1 MAMADAPTEVF
12 FYHLERH
19 SLERV
24 LPSLLERTLERGW
37 KAIVQV
43 GSAERLGALDTY
55 LWTYRE
61 DSFLP
66 HGTVRDGP
74 PDLQRVLLTT
84 AEDNPSGAAIRF
96 LVDGAMIGHFG
107 GYLRVVV
114 IFDGA
119 DRSAVEAARAQW
131 KAARDEGC
139 AVTYWQQTE
148 AGRWE
153 KRA

>member
-1 MAMADAPTEVF
+1 MADAPTEVL

-43 GSAERLGALDTY
+43 GSTERLAALDTY
-55 LWTYRE
+55 MWTYRE

-66 HGTVRDGP
+66 HGTAKDRP
-74 PDLQRVLLTT
+74 ASLQPVLLTT
-84 AEDNPSGAAIRF
+84 DEDNPNAAAIRF
-96 LVDGAMIGHFG
+96 LVDGAVIERFK
-107 GYLRVVV
+107 GYVRVVV

-131 KAARDEGC
+131 KAARGEGC